1 MPKHTA
7 AQRME
12 IRSLVLDAYL
22 QGVGPGDILRFLAEK
37 KGYPL
42 SRRQVGYNLAEAKK
56 EMLANAKFDQ
66 DEQLGKAITRLEGLY
81 RKSLNPKA
89 PDLRGALAVQKEI
102 NVLLGLITH
111 QHEHQG
117 KMTFERW
124 LRDAEE
130 SAEERPGTGE
140 NGDRDGAE
148 PPDPIK
154 TPEAGS

>member
-12 IRSLVLDAYL
+12 IRRLVLEAYL
-22 QGVGPGDILRFLAEK
+22 QGAGREDILQFLTK
-37 KGYPL
+37 KRGYSL
-42 SRRQVGYNLAEAKK
+42 RVSQVDKYIGEAKK
-56 EMLANAKFDQ
+56 DLQVNAKFDR

-81 RKSLNPKA
+81 RKSLNPEA

-124 LRDAEE
+124 LRDAEK
-130 SAEERPGTGE
+130 SAEERTVGE
-140 NGDRDGAE
+140 NGERDAGE
-148 PPDPIK
+148 LPDTLK
-154 TPEAGS
+154 TA